1 MFSKKILFT
10 LAIASFTFGC
20 ASNQGLIK
28 ETSLNAGAEKV
39 KLVKEEP
46 RKEDKCEFLGDVT
59 GSQGDWFRGA
69 FTSNESLETGA
80 RNELKNKAYAK
91 GGNLAVLLTERSS
104 ATDKAQTH
112 VTLTANVYKCPQ

>member
-1 MFSKKILFT
+1 MLSKKSMFV
-10 LAIASFTFGC
+10 LAIASLTFGC
-20 ASNQGLIK
+20 ASNQGLLS
-28 ETSLNAGAEKV
+28 ETSLNPGAEKIKIV
-39 KLVKEEP
+39 REEP

-69 FTSNESLETGA
+69 LTSNESLETGA

-91 GGNLAVLLTERSS
+91 GGNLAVLLTERASD
-104 ATDKAQTH
+104 TEQQQTH